1 MLSRKVAGRAVKGLL
16 SFVLIALALAYGP
29 VGASADSIGPCGTPD
44 ACFGTIITLE
54 STGVPITDNTYEVKL
69 TIDTSGFVS
78 PSGDTEYLAAVSMQ
92 AWAGGDLSGFLLTG
106 APGGT
111 SDWIS
116 ANGPA
121 ALSKDATTGGT
132 LATYPALGGILMPD
146 GTLTWT
152 WDITL
157 TDSNTLDFS
166 SFGSHVQVL
175 FLREDAQG
183 GCCQERLISQ
193 DITLQTPEEGG
204 GSFEAP
210 APTAIML
217 MGTALLGFSAVS
229 RLRRLRHRK

>member
-1 MLSRKVAGRAVKGLL
+1 
-16 SFVLIALALAYGP
+16 
-29 VGASADSIGPCGTPD
+29 
-44 ACFGTIITLE
+44 
-54 STGVPITDNTYEVKL
+54 
-69 TIDTSGFVS
+69 
-78 PSGDTEYLAAVSMQ
+78 
-92 AWAGGDLSGFLLTG
+92 
-106 APGGT
+106 
-111 SDWIS
+111 
-116 ANGPA
+116 
-121 ALSKDATTGGT
+121 
-132 LATYPALGGILMPD
+132 MPD